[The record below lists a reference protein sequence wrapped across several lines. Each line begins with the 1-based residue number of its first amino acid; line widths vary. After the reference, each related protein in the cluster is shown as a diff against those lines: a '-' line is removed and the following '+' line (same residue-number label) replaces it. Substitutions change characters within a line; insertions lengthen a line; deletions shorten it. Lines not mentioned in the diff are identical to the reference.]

1 MKKAYFFAAVSII
14 FWSSLAA
21 ISKLMLNDF
30 SSYVIL
36 TFSSFFAFLALLAVN
51 FFKGNLKQLKNYKVK
66 DYIITTLICLPG
78 TFLYYVF
85 LYLGTDRMEAS
96 KAFIINYLW
105 PIMSVVFAC
114 IILKEKVTLR
124 KCIAFALSFLG
135 VFTVAS
141 DNLLNF
147 KSTSFIGVFFLILAA
162 VCYGLFTVL
171 NKKWDYDYLISM
183 MISFFVTIIF
193 SLAIVLSLRQ
203 ELYANAIQILGF
215 AYNGIFIMA
224 IATVTWALA
233 LKLGGTAK
241 ISNLAYITPFLSLV
255 WTFLILQEPIKP
267 LSLLG
272 LIIIVIGI
280 FIQLKDNKKAV
291 VN

>member
-1 MKKAYFFAAVSII
+1 
-14 FWSSLAA
+14 
-21 ISKLMLNDF
+21 
-30 SSYVIL
+30 
-36 TFSSFFAFLALLAVN
+36 
-51 FFKGNLKQLKNYKVK
+51 
-66 DYIITTLICLPG
+66 
-78 TFLYYVF
+78 
-85 LYLGTDRMEAS
+85 
-96 KAFIINYLW
+96 
-105 PIMSVVFAC
+105 
-114 IILKEKVTLR
+114 
-124 KCIAFALSFLG
+124 
-135 VFTVAS
+135 
-141 DNLLNF
+141 
-147 KSTSFIGVFFLILAA
+147 
-162 VCYGLFTVL
+162 
-171 NKKWDYDYLISM
+171 M
-183 MISFFVTIIF
+183 MISFFVTFIF

-255 WTFLILQEPIKP
+255 WTFLILEEPIKP